1 MALTCRPFT
10 PDPLLVRHPFL
21 IFLLRCVVIGLGLA
35 AAAGTHPGIAVE
47 TNLDLVLVSLCVGV
61 LNAFLRPILIL
72 FTLPFVLLT
81 LGLGLVVIN
90 ALVVLLAG
98 QLVAGFIL
106 ESFWAALWAAI
117 LVSIAS
123 MITNWLF
130 RSTKPGSGKSR
141 FTYSATVRGRDGQV
155 RHFSNQ
161 GEPEPAVKK
170 IRTRKRKDDDD
181 VIDI

>member
-1 MALTCRPFT
+1 M
-10 PDPLLVRHPFL
+10 RHPFI

-35 AAAGTHPGIAVE
+35 AAAGTHPGITVE
-47 TNLDLVLVSLCVGV
+47 TPLDLVLVSLCVGV
-61 LNAFLRPILIL
+61 LNAILRPILIL

-98 QLVAGFIL
+98 QLVPGFL
-106 ESFWAALWAAI
+106 LNSFWAGVWAAI

-123 MITNWLF
+123 MVTNWFF
-130 RSTKPGSGKSR
+130 RTSKPNSAKKQFS
-141 FTYSATVRGRDGQV
+141 YSATLRGRDGRV

-161 GEPEPAVKK
+161 EKPGSKQ
-170 IRTRKRKDDDD
+170 ISSSNRKEDDD